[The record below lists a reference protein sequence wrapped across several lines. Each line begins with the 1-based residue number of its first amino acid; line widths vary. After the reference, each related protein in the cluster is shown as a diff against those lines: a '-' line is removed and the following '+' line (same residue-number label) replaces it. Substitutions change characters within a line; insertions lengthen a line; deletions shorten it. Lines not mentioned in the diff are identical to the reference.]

1 MLFAGDLIIATLVAF
16 VTFLNVTVFVAIVR
30 QRKSEPRR
38 VEVIVRSVFAGDV
51 VHEERIV
58 VEGTSEE
65 PVELT
70 FDLDDRNQARE
81 YL

>member
-51 VHEERIV
+51 VHAERIV